1 MGKFEIHF
9 HNQSAFNEIQLK
21 YSSNLA
27 HPSLV
32 CDDDVHV
39 TKYAE
44 CDCATKM
51 CIVFSYRRIQ
61 LTTPTKAS
69 SS

>member
-9 HNQSAFNEIQLK
+9 HNQSAFNETQLK
-21 YSSNLA
+21 YSSNLT

-32 CDDDVHV
+32 HDDPLHV
-39 TKYAE
+39 TTYAE
-44 CDCATKM
+44 GECATKM
-51 CIVFSYRRIQ
+51 CSIYRRMQ
-61 LTTPTKAS
+61 LTTLTKAS